1 MNSNFFDKFFRDAN
15 GEIVIGQM
23 PNLPI
28 IIWLLASLAKVIY
41 PTGKINLSLDLVA
54 ASSLFIWSIG
64 ELAQGVNYFRRSL
77 GLVVLIWLMAAK
89 IQQVYQN
96 QLNT

>member
-1 MNSNFFDKFFRDAN
+1 MDSNFFDRFFRDAN

-28 IIWLLASLAKVIY
+28 IVWLLASLAKVVY
-41 PTGKINLSLDLVA
+41 PTGKINLGLDIVA
-54 ASSLFIWSIG
+54 TSSLFVWSIG
-64 ELAQGVNYFRRSL
+64 EITQGVNYFRRSL
-77 GLVVLIWLMAAK
+77 GLVTLIWLMATK
-89 IQQVYQN
+89 IQQVYNN

>member
-1 MNSNFFDKFFRDAN
+1 MDSNFFNRFFRDAN

-28 IIWLLASLAKVIY
+28 IIWLLASLVKVVY
-41 PTGKINLSLDLVA
+41 PTGKINLGLDLVA
-54 ASSLFIWSIG
+54 TSSLFIWSIG
-64 ELAQGVNYFRRSL
+64 EIAQGVNYFRRSL
-77 GLVVLIWLMAAK
+77 GLVVLIWLMATK

-96 QLNT
+96 QLDT